1 VIEVAAVLL
10 PIAIGFAISPVPL
23 IELILVLFSRRRVV
37 NTIAFV
43 VALLSGT
50 ALAVFLGAI
59 GGNATGG
66 DDAAG
71 PSTLTRVIVGVL
83 GLALL
88 LIGLM
93 NWRNRA
99 DESQPKVLATIYEMG
114 PVPVAV
120 LAVGVALFNP
130 KNLPLLL
137 AAGQTI
143 GASTAPLLIGIA
155 FVLVANSPYLIAA
168 GYSLLGGQ
176 AAADRLDRMRAWLIR
191 RNRLIMGI
199 LCIVLGLLL
208 LLKALSGIGG

>member
-1 VIEVAAVLL
+1 MTQVAAVLL
-10 PIAIGFAISPVPL
+10 PVAIGFAISPVPL

-43 VALLSGT
+43 LALMGGT

-59 GGNATGG
+59 GSSAVEGG
-66 DDAAG
+66 DTSG
-71 PSTLTRVIVGVL
+71 PSTVMRVVIGGL
-83 GLALL
+83 GLVLL
-88 LIGLM
+88 LLGIQ

-114 PVPVAV
+114 PFPVAA
-120 LAVGVALFNP
+120 LAVGIALFNP

-143 GASTAPLLIGIA
+143 GGSSAPFVIGLV

-176 AAADRLDRMRAWLIR
+176 GAADRLDRMRVWLIR

-199 LCIVLGLLL
+199 LCTVLGLLL

>member
-1 VIEVAAVLL
+1 MIEVAAVLL
-10 PIAIGFAISPVPL
+10 PVAIGFAISPVPL

-50 ALAVFLGAI
+50 ALAVFLGAM
-59 GGNATGG
+59 GSDAMGG

-71 PSTLTRVIVGVL
+71 PSTVTRVIIGGL
-83 GLALL
+83 GLLL
-88 LIGLM
+88 LLLGVQ

-114 PVPVAV
+114 PIPVAL
-120 LAVGVALFNP
+120 LAVGIALFNP

-143 GASTAPLLIGIA
+143 GASSAPLVIGIL
-155 FVLVANSPYLIAA
+155 FVLVANSPYLVAA
-168 GYSLLGGQ
+168 GYSLFGGQ

-191 RNRLIMGI
+191 KNRLIMGI
-199 LCIVLGLLL
+199 LCTVLGLLL